1 MKRLSLAGLGLAAV
15 LAGCQASHLA
25 YVYDANIGL
34 DVAYSQNGNPKLVFG
49 YDRGTFALV
58 PQRQDV
64 AEPCPGDGSPPP
76 SSTPANTGEL
86 MTLTAVSLV
95 EVDGLDDVTIDHFV
109 ATGDAALRVS
119 KDSAGLKQIRKSI
132 FSEEGR

>member
-1 MKRLSLAGLGLAAV
+1 MTRFVTTILGLAAPMLV
-15 LAGCQASHLA
+15 GCQATHLA
-25 YVYDANIGL
+25 YVYDADIGL

-58 PQRQDV
+58 PQRQDLV
-64 AEPCPGDGSPPP
+64 EPCAGDEAQASNAPDR
-76 SSTPANTGEL
+76 TGEL

-109 ATGDAALRVS
+109 ATGGAALRVA
-119 KDSAGLKQIRKSI
+119 KDSAGLKQIRRSI
-132 FSEEGR
+132 FSEETR

>member
-1 MKRLSLAGLGLAAV
+1 MTRLSIAGLGLAAAV
-15 LAGCQASHLA
+15 LAGCQATHLA
-25 YVYDANIGL
+25 YVYDADIGL

-64 AEPCPGDGSPPP
+64 VEPCPGDGPPP
-76 SSTPANTGEL
+76 STAPTHAGEL

>member
-1 MKRLSLAGLGLAAV
+1 MTRLSIAGLGLAAAV
-15 LAGCQASHLA
+15 LAGCQATHLA
-25 YVYDANIGL
+25 YVYDADIGL

-64 AEPCPGDGSPPP
+64 VEPCPGDGPPP
-76 SSTPANTGEL
+76 STAPAHASEL

>member
-1 MKRLSLAGLGLAAV
+1 MMRLLTAGLSVAAAL
-15 LAGCQASHLA
+15 LAGCQATHLA
-25 YVYDANIGL
+25 YVYEANIGL
-34 DVAYSQNGNPKLVFG
+34 DVAYSQNGNPKVVFG

-58 PQRQDV
+58 PQRQDTV
-64 AEPCPGDGSPPP
+64 APCPGESAPPGDK
-76 SSTPANTGEL
+76 GEL

-95 EVDGLDDVTIDHFV
+95 NVDGLDDVTIDHFV

-132 FSEEGR
+132 FSEESQ